1 MNFKVYIGNPPYQH
15 GNRSI
20 YQEFI
25 RQAYSVGAEYAC
37 LIVNNNW
44 IEGNTHKKTRE
55 FLINNGLHTIV
66 NYSEPGEVFEGVH
79 VAVSIV
85 QYAPM
90 GEHKENIRFIQQ
102 GKEQTI
108 RVDADYTIVF
118 EDDNSKD
125 SIGASI
131 VEKVLNREYC
141 NTWEL
146 AKNARIW
153 SIASNGYHMYSNY
166 TEDIY
171 NWIEE
176 SDIKQ
181 KLGEAGEIGYD
192 NNKYIRVAFLN
203 ESKQM
208 YFRYITRESLVRGHE
223 YVDMYKVI
231 CGSKAQTTKN
241 VISNI
246 HILQP
251 GEICTNSF
259 GIVGL
264 AETKDKAE
272 FMYKYANT
280 KFFRY
285 LVLKAISGIKV
296 SFGTGCTKYVPLIS
310 EGEIKEIEN
319 LSIEELNE
327 YFYKKYEL
335 TDVEIDTIDKTVN

>member
-1 MNFKVYIGNPPYQH
+1 M
-15 GNRSI
+15 
-20 YQEFI
+20 
-25 RQAYSVGAEYAC
+25 
-37 LIVNNNW
+37 
-44 IEGNTHKKTRE
+44 
-55 FLINNGLHTIV
+55 
-66 NYSEPGEVFEGVH
+66 
-79 VAVSIV
+79 
-85 QYAPM
+85 
-90 GEHKENIRFIQQ
+90 
-102 GKEQTI
+102 
-108 RVDADYTIVF
+108 F

-131 VEKVLNREYC
+131 IEKVLNREYC

-171 NWIEE
+171 NWLEE
-176 SDIKQ
+176 SDIK
-181 KLGEAGEIGYD
+181 KTESD
-192 NNKYIRVAFLN
+192 NNKYIKVAFLN

-272 FMYKYANT
+272 FMYKYTNT

-310 EGEIKEIEN
+310 EREIKEIEN

-327 YFYKKYEL
+327 YFYKKYSL
-335 TDVEIDTIDKTVN
+335 TDVEIDTINKAVN